1 MAFYLNKH
9 IMYKAIL
16 TVVLEID
23 AETEQDCENIL
34 QEMDYD
40 FSCIKMDETEGKQL
54 VEVDRIIS
62 QEITEQ
68 EID

>member
-1 MAFYLNKH
+1 
-9 IMYKAIL
+9 MYKAIL

-23 AETEQDCENIL
+23 AETEEECENIL

-40 FSCIKMDETEGKQL
+40 FNCLKMDVIIGDQL
-54 VEVDRIIS
+54 MEIDRIIS

-68 EID
+68 EIEKIC